1 MILLYFNYISLLY
14 SKRKM
19 REVRLT
25 IKRKHTYVGQQNHLK
40 SLFSFPTFKCFDD
53 FKTGKKPL
61 HCKLWSQIIVKA
73 SI

>member
-1 MILLYFNYISLLY
+1 
-14 SKRKM
+14 M

-61 HCKLWSQIIVKA
+61 HCKL
-73 SI
+73 